1 MLIVFVRALLL
12 YIVVIVSLRMMGKR
26 QLGQL
31 QPSELVVTI
40 LISNIAS
47 LPIENID
54 MPMLVGAIP
63 VFALVGFELL
73 MSTLTLRNNK
83 LRRVI
88 SGNPIVIIK
97 DGQILQKE
105 MARLR
110 FSLDDLMEALRQ
122 QSIFDVEDVYYAVVE
137 TTGNVSILQKKDKL
151 TVTLEDMNIKKQD
164 DMPPI
169 VVISDG
175 ELVQKAISQN
185 GFEIKRINSIVRR
198 NNLNISDIFLMTLDR
213 NYESYIV
220 KKENKNQ

>member
-1 MLIVFVRALLL
+1 MLIVFLRALVL

-105 MARLR
+105 MERLR
-110 FSLDDLMEALRQ
+110 FSLDDLMEALRE
-122 QSIFDVEDVYYAVVE
+122 QSIFDVQDVYYAVVE
-137 TTGNVSILQKKDKL
+137 TTGKVSILQKKDKL
-151 TVTLEDMNIKKQD
+151 TVTLEDIGIEKQD
-164 DMPPI
+164 ALPPI

-175 ELVQKAISQN
+175 ELIQKSISQN
-185 GFEIKRINSIVRR
+185 GFEIKKINSIVRR
-198 NNLNISDIFLMTLDR
+198 NNLNVSDIFLMTLTQ

-220 KKENKNQ
+220 KKDIQNQ

>member
-198 NNLNISDIFLMTLDR
+198 NNLNISDIFLMTLDQ

>member
-1 MLIVFVRALLL
+1 MLIVFIRTLLL

-47 LPIENID
+47 LPIENTD

-73 MSTLTLRNNK
+73 MSTLTLHSNK

-88 SGNPIVIIK
+88 SGNPIVIVK
-97 DGQILQKE
+97 DGKILQKE

-110 FSLDDLMEALRQ
+110 FSLDDLMESLREQ
-122 QSIFDVEDVYYAVVE
+122 NIFDIQDVYYAVVE

-151 TVTLEDMNIKKQD
+151 TVTLEDLEIKKQNSL
-164 DMPPI
+164 PPI

-175 ELVQKAISQN
+175 ELVQKAILQN
-185 GFEIKRINSIVRR
+185 GFETKRINSILRH
-198 NNLNISDIFLMTLDR
+198 NKLNISDVFLMTLTQ

-220 KKENKNQ
+220 KKDSKNQ

>member
-213 NYESYIV
+213 NYES
-220 KKENKNQ
+220 